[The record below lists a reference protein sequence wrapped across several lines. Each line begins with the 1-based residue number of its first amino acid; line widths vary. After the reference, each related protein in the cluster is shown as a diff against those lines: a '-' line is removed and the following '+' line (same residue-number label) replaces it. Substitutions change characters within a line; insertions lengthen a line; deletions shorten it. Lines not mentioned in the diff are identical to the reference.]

1 MQKSPSLCDA
11 IAELERVY
19 ERCAGLF
26 RGVEMPRPVITVQ
39 SRGRIACLA
48 WFAADRWKDGDAS
61 VCEINLAAETLAR
74 PTLEIGGSMVHEM
87 AHYANWIRKVRDTTG
102 NQYHN
107 KHFRAAAESVG
118 LICEKSNKG
127 WATTTVGETLAGH
140 LRGLSIDADAFRL
153 FRLEPVKTAGR
164 KSPLRKFACG
174 CTNVWAK
181 TDVTATCTG
190 CGETFNSEGGD
201 DDDEGEDDA

>member
-1 MQKSPSLCDA
+1 MKSPSVVDA
-11 IAELERVY
+11 IEELERVY

-39 SRGRIACLA
+39 SRGRVACLA
-48 WFAADRWKDGDAS
+48 WFAAERWKDGDTS

-87 AHYANWIRKVRDTTG
+87 AHYANWIDKIKDTTG

-107 KHFRAAAESVG
+107 KHFRSRAETVG

-127 WATTTVGETLAGH
+127 WATTRVGDELASH

-153 FRLEPVKTAGR
+153 FRLEPIKTGKS
-164 KSPLRKFACG
+164 KSPLRKFTCG

-181 TDVTATCTG
+181 TVVSAVCNG
-190 CGETFNSEGGD
+190 CSNEFTSEGSED
-201 DDDEGEDDA
+201 DDDT